1 MVVPGFIALNDDENI
16 VTLKRGGG
24 DLSACV
30 FAKFLNC
37 SKVYLFKDVDGV
49 LPFISPG
56 YKNLKS
62 FTTENISLGRLNNNL
77 YDFCYASGFIWFYI
91 VANNFAVSK
100 KVDKLPLLN
109 LILSIA
115 ISLEKGSRGGAVTL
129 LVAGVA
135 MMVIIW
141 QKKSKRRRLKFRQIL
156 LVILIAVIV
165 VGTFQKVGELL
176 GRVSAADFG
185 GYLSTYLS
193 APIRNLDYYINNVM
207 GRSFSRPDVWGKMTF
222 VRMINFLGGFLKID
236 SWVYELDLPFLRSN
250 GYVCGNVYT
259 TFYAYLYDFGVTGVI
274 VLMIL
279 MGLISQV
286 LYQKATK
293 PSKRNRRYSIN
304 LWIIVYSY
312 VFYSLAFSFFSNKFY
327 EGIVSIQFI
336 KYLVFWAMVRYF
348 VERTKFKAVSFK
360 RI

>member
-1 MVVPGFIALNDDENI
+1 
-16 VTLKRGGG
+16 
-24 DLSACV
+24 
-30 FAKFLNC
+30 
-37 SKVYLFKDVDGV
+37 
-49 LPFISPG
+49 
-56 YKNLKS
+56 
-62 FTTENISLGRLNNNL
+62 
-77 YDFCYASGFIWFYI
+77 
-91 VANNFAVSK
+91 
-100 KVDKLPLLN
+100 
-109 LILSIA
+109 
-115 ISLEKGSRGGAVTL
+115 
-129 LVAGVA
+129 
-135 MMVIIW
+135 
-141 QKKSKRRRLKFRQIL
+141 
-156 LVILIAVIV
+156 
-165 VGTFQKVGELL
+165 
-176 GRVSAADFG
+176 
-185 GYLSTYLS
+185 
-193 APIRNLDYYINNVM
+193 M